1 MKVGG
6 GPARAELTNNINYVE
21 ATIEIY
27 DVMGVAS
34 KPPSKLKMLRS
45 GHHLTLRKSVQMHY
59 PLNRRNEEQDCLS
72 TFVFSVVASY
82 HVFDFSEHAGQR
94 KNAVESHDECADGLG
109 NFGLLKLCF
118 NLLIRIHLASL

>member
-34 KPPSKLKMLRS
+34 KTPSKLKMLRS

-72 TFVFSVVASY
+72 TFVLPRNFTVGE
-82 HVFDFSEHAGQR
+82 VFDFSEHAGQR
-94 KNAVESHDECADGLG
+94 KNAAESNECADGPG